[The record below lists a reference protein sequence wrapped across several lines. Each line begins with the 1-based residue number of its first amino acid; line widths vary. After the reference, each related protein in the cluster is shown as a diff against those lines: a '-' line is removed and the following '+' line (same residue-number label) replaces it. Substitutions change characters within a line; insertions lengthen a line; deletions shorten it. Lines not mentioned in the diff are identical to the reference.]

1 MAARSLTRAVA
12 PLLPASARDHLRP
25 LAQRVGLAAPAHE
38 WWQQARPPWATPS
51 TAQRR
56 AGAWCN
62 VCGWS
67 GSAFLG
73 FPHAESASCPRCGAI
88 TRDRFLH
95 WCFARRTPR
104 PKGRRVLETS
114 PRLGAEY
121 REMMRRWFDYR
132 ASDFD
137 QSAHR
142 ADVQLDL
149 QDIDLPEASLDVV
162 LSAHVLEHVPDT
174 RRALAE
180 LHRVIAPGG
189 RMFLQVP
196 LIQGRTAPPSEPEF
210 HADHTPVFWRFGW
223 DLTDLARAAGFVT
236 AVLVT
241 AGFARLLRG
250 ELGTP
255 AATGDGFDLATMVP
269 HPRPS
274 DLVVVADDAE
284 AALMSFA
291 PPWHVVTWECLRP

>member
-1 MAARSLTRAVA
+1 MARRF
-12 PLLPASARDHLRP
+12 
-25 LAQRVGLAAPAHE
+25 GLAAPPDT
-38 WWQQARPPWATPS
+38 WWQQARPPWAAPTA
-51 TAQRR
+51 AQRA

-62 VCGWS
+62 VCGWA
-67 GSAFLG
+67 GSAFTG
-73 FPHAESASCPRCGAI
+73 FAHAESAACPRCAAI

-95 WCFARRTPR
+95 WCFAQRTPQPR
-104 PKGRRVLETS
+104 GRRLLETS
-114 PRLGAEY
+114 PRLGSEY

-142 ADVQLDL
+142 ADIQLDL
-149 QDIDLPEASLDVV
+149 QDIDLPDASLDVV

-174 RRALAE
+174 RRALTE

-196 LIQGRTAPPSEPEF
+196 LIQGRTAPPPEPEY

-223 DLTDLARAAGFVT
+223 DLTDLLREAGFQT
-236 AVLVT
+236 TVLVT
-241 AGFARLLRG
+241 EDFARLLRG

-255 AATGDGFDLATMVP
+255 EPTGDGFDLTTMVP

-284 AALMSFA
+284 AALMSFL